1 MKFNKNMFSLSG
13 SISKYAALTYRAGS
27 AYHLC
32 ITRVMESFFGSVSS
46 REKLQIIYAN
56 IRV

>member
-1 MKFNKNMFSLSG
+1 MKFNKNLFAFFGKIRKYKTLAAAERPAHSLR
-13 SISKYAALTYRAGS
+13 IVP
-27 AYHLC
+27 
-32 ITRVMESFFGSVSS
+32 VMEAFFSSVNS

>member
-1 MKFNKNMFSLSG
+1 MKLNKNNFIHSG
-13 SISKYAALTYRAGS
+13 IISKYRALVDIAK
-27 AYHLC
+27 AVCCVHVAP
-32 ITRVMESFFGSVSS
+32 VMEAFYSSVSS

>member
-1 MKFNKNMFSLSG
+1 MKFNN
-13 SISKYAALTYRAGS
+13 YTY
-27 AYHLC
+27 
-32 ITRVMESFFGSVSS
+32 SFFGIIRKYKALTGAVQPANSLKIVPEMEAFYSSVNS

>member
-1 MKFNKNMFSLSG
+1 MKFNKNKFSADG
-13 SISKYAALTYRAGS
+13 IIRKYRTLAAMLPPVHVLLIASVTEA
-27 AYHLC
+27 
-32 ITRVMESFFGSVSS
+32 FFSSVSS